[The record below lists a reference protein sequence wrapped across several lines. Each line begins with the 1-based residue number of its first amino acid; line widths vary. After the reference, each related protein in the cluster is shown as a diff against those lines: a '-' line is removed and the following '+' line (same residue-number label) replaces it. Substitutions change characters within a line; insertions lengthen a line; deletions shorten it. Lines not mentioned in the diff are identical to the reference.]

1 MRVGINPENLLE
13 KSALALGQVPQPAIE
28 TQACLILAR
37 SIIAATE
44 VGVFE
49 ALGSSSLSAQEI
61 AGRCNLNKH
70 ALTQLLDAL
79 VATDYLA
86 KEKECYTL
94 APVAS
99 KWLLNE
105 NESSLYDYT
114 ISRVLAW
121 EWLTHLEKFIRTG
134 EPLES
139 HNKMTPHHW
148 QLYHRGMRSIASVAA
163 AEVVQC
169 TPVPTRAQKMLDV
182 GGSHGYFSVT
192 LCRRYPELQ
201 AVILDL
207 PEGIEY
213 AAPLLAEE
221 GMGDRVVYKAG
232 NVLTED
238 LGTNAYDLIFMA
250 NLIHHFDEKTNI
262 ELFQRL
268 AQALRPGGHLVVQ
281 KTIFPSKQDGQLGA
295 LANLFF
301 SLTSAGSNWSFS
313 EIAQWQQ
320 KAGLVPRKPIQF
332 RRTPATG
339 QQVAAKP

>member
-28 TQACLILAR
+28 TQACLVLAR
-37 SIIAATE
+37 SLIAATKL
-44 VGVFE
+44 GVFE

-61 AGRCNLNKH
+61 AARCNLNKR

-86 KEKECYTL
+86 KEGNCYTL
-94 APVAS
+94 APVAR
-99 KWLLNE
+99 KWLLSH

-114 ISRVLAW
+114 ISRLLAW
-121 EWLTHLEKFIRTG
+121 EWLTHLEDFIRTG
-134 EPLES
+134 NPLQS
-139 HNKMTPHHW
+139 HDKMTSHHW

-163 AEVVQC
+163 PEVVKC
-169 TPVPTRAQKMLDV
+169 TPLPTGAQKMLDV
-182 GGSHGYFSVT
+182 GGSHGYFSVM
-192 LCRRYPELQ
+192 LCRRYPELK

-221 GMGDRVVYKAG
+221 GMGDRVVYQTG
-232 NVLTED
+232 NVLKED
-238 LGTNAYDLIFMA
+238 LGTNVYDLIFMA
-250 NLIHHFDEKTNI
+250 NLIHHFDEKNNI

-268 AQALRPGGHLVVQ
+268 AQALRPGGYLVVQ
-281 KTIFPSKQDGQLGA
+281 KTIFPSKEDGQLGA
-295 LANLFF
+295 LGNLFF

-339 QQVAAKP
+339 QQVAVKP

>member
-37 SIIAATE
+37 SLIAATQL
-44 VGVFE
+44 GVFE
-49 ALGSSSLSAQEI
+49 ALGSSSLSAEEI

-86 KEKECYTL
+86 KEGESYSL
-94 APVAS
+94 AVVAR
-99 KWLLNE
+99 KWLLSQ
-105 NESSLYDYT
+105 NESSLYDFT

-121 EWLTHLEKFIRTG
+121 EWLTHLEEFIRTG

-139 HNKMTPHHW
+139 QDKMTPDHW
-148 QLYHRGMRSIASVAA
+148 QLYHRGLRSIASLAA
-163 AEVVQC
+163 PEVVQY
-169 TPVPTRAQKMLDV
+169 TPVPTRAQNMLDV

-192 LCRRYPELQ
+192 LCRRYPDLQ

-207 PEGIEY
+207 PEQIEY
-213 AAPLLAEE
+213 AGPLLAEE

-232 NVLTED
+232 NVLTDD
-238 LGTNAYDLIFMA
+238 LGTNVYDLVFMA
-250 NLIHHFDEKTNI
+250 NLVQQFDEHTNI

-281 KTIFPSKQDGQLGA
+281 KTILPSKQDGQLGA
-295 LANLFF
+295 LGNLFL

-339 QQVAAKP
+339 QQVAVKP

>member
-37 SIIAATE
+37 SIIAATQL
-44 VGVFE
+44 GVFE

-61 AGRCNLNKH
+61 AGQCNLNKH
-70 ALTQLLDAL
+70 ALSQLLDAL

-86 KEKECYTL
+86 KEGDSYTL
-94 APVAS
+94 APVAR
-99 KWLLNE
+99 KWLLSE
-105 NESSLYDYT
+105 NESSLYDFT

-121 EWLTHLEKFIRTG
+121 EWLTHLEDFIRTG

-139 HNKMTPHHW
+139 HDKMTPHQW
-148 QLYHRGMRSIASVAA
+148 QLYHRGMRSIASLAA
-163 AEVVQC
+163 PEVVQC
-169 TPVPTRAQKMLDV
+169 TPVPTGAQKMLDV

-192 LCRRYPELQ
+192 LCRRYPDLQ
-201 AVILDL
+201 GVILDL
-207 PEGIEY
+207 PEQIEY

-232 NVLTED
+232 NVLTDD
-238 LGTNAYDLIFMA
+238 LGTNVYDLVFMA
-250 NLIHHFDEKTNI
+250 NLVHQFDEQTNI
-262 ELFQRL
+262 DLFQRL

-295 LANLFF
+295 LGNLFL

-339 QQVAAKP
+339 QQVAVKP